1 MQLFYAP
8 DIVPPEY
15 TLSEEES
22 KHCIRVLRM
31 ACGEELHIT
40 DGRGNLYRCEI
51 VDDNPKR
58 CRVRVRDTNS
68 EFGKLPYRLT
78 MAVAPTKNNDRFE
91 WFLEKATEIGV
102 AEIIPLATEH
112 SERRTLKP
120 ERENKVITAA
130 VKQSLKAY
138 HPRLHE
144 ITPLRQVIKQPFDGQ
159 KFIAHCDAPRS
170 ALHPA
175 QRRRRTGSDRAGRGL
190 LARRD
195 RPGRP
200 GRFPRNHARLA
211 APAHGN
217 GRRHGDRI
225 GGCRQRIRNRN
236 GRQTTVFKTG
246 TMKQLWEIFW
256 SFFKIGLFTFGGGYA
271 MIPLIQREVIDH
283 RKWIPASE
291 FLDLLTLAQS
301 VPGPIAINTAVFVGY
316 KRSGLRGACASLL
329 GAVLPSFL
337 IILAIALFFAGIR
350 QNPVVDAA
358 FKGMRPA
365 VVALIIAPLVTLT
378 RGMHWSMIVL
388 AAALAGLIWWLG
400 LSPVLILA
408 AGAGAGIVWEL
419 SIAKKSKQ

>member
-1 MQLFYAP
+1 
-8 DIVPPEY
+8 
-15 TLSEEES
+15 
-22 KHCIRVLRM
+22 
-31 ACGEELHIT
+31 
-40 DGRGNLYRCEI
+40 
-51 VDDNPKR
+51 
-58 CRVRVRDTNS
+58 
-68 EFGKLPYRLT
+68 
-78 MAVAPTKNNDRFE
+78 
-91 WFLEKATEIGV
+91 
-102 AEIIPLATEH
+102 
-112 SERRTLKP
+112 
-120 ERENKVITAA
+120 
-130 VKQSLKAY
+130 
-138 HPRLHE
+138 
-144 ITPLRQVIKQPFDGQ
+144 
-159 KFIAHCDAPRS
+159 
-170 ALHPA
+170 
-175 QRRRRTGSDRAGRGL
+175 
-190 LARRD
+190 
-195 RPGRP
+195 
-200 GRFPRNHARLA
+200 
-211 APAHGN
+211 
-217 GRRHGDRI
+217 
-225 GGCRQRIRNRN
+225 
-236 GRQTTVFKTG
+236 
-246 TMKQLWEIFW
+246 
-256 SFFKIGLFTFGGGYA
+256 

-419 SIAKKSKQ
+419 SIAKRVSNDILGTVRQLSENRILRLRRRLCHAVADPERSGRPARLMTNAEFADIVAVSQITPGPIAINSATYVGYTVGMQSGSVWYGILGSVIATFAVCLPSMTLMILVARYIARLKGNPLVSGAMRGLRPVVIGMIGAAALLLMFPQDAGDASFIDFWSWILFGGVLAGSYFKLNPILLIVLSAAAGIAIYL